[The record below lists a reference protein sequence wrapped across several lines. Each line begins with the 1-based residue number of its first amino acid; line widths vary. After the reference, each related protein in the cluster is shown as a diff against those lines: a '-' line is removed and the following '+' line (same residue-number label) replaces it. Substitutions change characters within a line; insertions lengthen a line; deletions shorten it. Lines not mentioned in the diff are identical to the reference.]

1 MAKGGEVASD
11 KEKLGLK
18 ILSALSGF
26 SDGKTLNG
34 ILELLGYSNFRFNK
48 YATDEQVK
56 EVKKEINLLIKKGF
70 IIESGIG
77 YKKTQKGDD
86 YLSSFDY
93 GSYEKG
99 GYMAKG
105 GPVKRKRW
113 IQDALNP
120 EHKGLLRA
128 TAKRKH
134 LIKGDEKLSN
144 ADLHKL
150 EKMGGKTAQRAH
162 FAETLRNFK
171 KGGVTPVDMLEARQF
186 FGDAEWSK
194 LSRKD
199 KVNSAKYLKR
209 TGKIGY
215 KKGGKLPELE
225 ESQE

>member
-1 MAKGGEVASD
+1 M
-11 KEKLGLK
+11 EKK
-18 ILSALSGF
+18 
-26 SDGKTLNG
+26 N
-34 ILELLGYSNFRFNK
+34 
-48 YATDEQVK
+48 
-56 EVKKEINLLIKKGF
+56 
-70 IIESGIG
+70 
-77 YKKTQKGDD
+77 
-86 YLSSFDY
+86 
-93 GSYEKG
+93 
-99 GYMAKG
+99 
-105 GPVKRKRW
+105 W
-113 IQDALNP
+113 IQDAVK
-120 EHKGLLRA
+120 HKGALRKE
-128 TAKRKH
+128 AKREH